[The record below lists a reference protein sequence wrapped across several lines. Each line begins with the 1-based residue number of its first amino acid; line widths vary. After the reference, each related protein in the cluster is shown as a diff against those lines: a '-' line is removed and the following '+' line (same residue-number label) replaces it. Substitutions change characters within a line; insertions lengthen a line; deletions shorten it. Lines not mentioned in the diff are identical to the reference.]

1 METLN
6 KISLLGLSAVLMFS
20 LAITVDAVTVDKTK
34 VLSTV
39 IVDKKVTYPTLNKE
53 QLRSRYEQLKHRTT
67 LGKITDKNAYK

>member
-53 QLRSRYEQLKHRTT
+53 QLSRVLDIIYEVKHIFI
-67 LGKITDKNAYK
+67 KK